1 MLAARRLQRLV
12 RLGGLSAPSFAR
24 TLSAKEDGGAKAPV
38 AEAFQDVPG
47 VKTEGEKFVLV
58 FTCKV
63 CETRSAKKISKN
75 GYEKGVVVVRCPGC
89 KNLHLIADRVGIFE
103 EPGWSIE
110 EAVANVTRIRPD
122 LKAASTLDDVLELA
136 PEKIMGQKISIPLS
150 KTGEST

>member
-1 MLAARRLQRLV
+1 MRRLLQRLV
-12 RLGGLSAPSFAR
+12 RLKGVSAPSFPRA
-24 TLSAKEDGGAKAPV
+24 LSIVGGGGVRSLA

-122 LKAASTLDDVLELA
+122 LKAASTIDDVLELA
-136 PEKIMGQKISIPLS
+136 PEKIMGTKIAIPLS
-150 KTGEST
+150 KTGESA

>member
-1 MLAARRLQRLV
+1 MLAARRLQRLA
-12 RLGGLSAPSFAR
+12 RLGGLSVPSFAR
-24 TLSAKEDGGAKAPV
+24 TLSAKEDGGTKAPV

-122 LKAASTLDDVLELA
+122 LKAASTIDDVLELA
-136 PEKIMGQKISIPLS
+136 PEKIMGQKIPR
-150 KTGEST
+150 ESS